1 MARST
6 ELKAKKNHQ
15 PAEAHEPSWQKDS
28 VDRSLR
34 NARARAQARSDRFV
48 SAAIELLGER
58 DESDFTIQDVVDK
71 SNMSQRTFYTFFDGK
86 DSLLLAV
93 YETILR
99 TTAMPMMRE
108 RCEGIADP
116 VLRLR
121 TLMEALSEKTAMPA
135 RLSRGLSVLH
145 LRLAESRPNDLAYA
159 LEPLPSFIVELLEGV
174 ADAGLL
180 RDDVPLTTQA
190 ALLQELLLAVY
201 ETILRTTAMPMM
213 RERCEGIADPVLR
226 LRTLMEALSEKT
238 AMPARLSRGLSVLH
252 LRLTESRPNDLAYA
266 LEPLHSF
273 IVELLEGVADAEL
286 LRDDVPLATQAALL
300 QELLLA
306 TLHTAVLSGGRST
319 TIDHLWA
326 FCSAAIL
333 RVAT

>member
-15 PAEAHEPSWQKDS
+15 PAEAREPSWQRDS

-48 SAAIELLGER
+48 SA
-58 DESDFTIQDVVDK
+58 
-71 SNMSQRTFYTFFDGK
+71 FFDGK

-108 RCEGIADP
+108 RCEAI
-116 VLRLR
+116 
-121 TLMEALSEKTAMPA
+121 T
-135 RLSRGLSVLH
+135 
-145 LRLAESRPNDLAYA
+145 
-159 LEPLPSFIVELLEGV
+159 
-174 ADAGLL
+174 
-180 RDDVPLTTQA
+180 
-190 ALLQELLLAVY
+190 
-201 ETILRTTAMPMM
+201 
-213 RERCEGIADPVLR
+213 DPVLR

-266 LEPLHSF
+266 LEPLHSL
-273 IVELLEGVADAEL
+273 IVELLEGVADAGL

-306 TLHTAVLSGGRST
+306 TLHSAVLSGGQST
-319 TIDHLWA
+319 SADHLWA

-333 RVAT
+333 RTAT

>member
-6 ELKAKKNHQ
+6 ELKAKKNDQ
-15 PAEAHEPSWQKDS
+15 RAEVHEPSWQKDS

-108 RCEGIADP
+108 RCEGVTDP
-116 VLRLR
+116 GLRLGP
-121 TLMEALSEKTAMPA
+121 LMEALSEKTAMPA
-135 RLSRGLSVLH
+135 RL
-145 LRLAESRPNDLAYA
+145 A
-159 LEPLPSFIVELLEGV
+159 
-174 ADAGLL
+174 
-180 RDDVPLTTQA
+180 
-190 ALLQELLLAVY
+190 
-201 ETILRTTAMPMM
+201 
-213 RERCEGIADPVLR
+213 
-226 LRTLMEALSEKT
+226 
-238 AMPARLSRGLSVLH
+238 RGLSVLH

-266 LEPLHSF
+266 LEPLHYF
-273 IVELLEGVADAEL
+273 IVELVAGVADAEL

-306 TLHTAVLSGGRST
+306 TLPTAVLSGGRPP
-319 TIDHLWA
+319 TINP
-326 FCSAAIL
+326 
-333 RVAT
+333 RG

>member
-1 MARST
+1 MNRHDRNRAGGSPNSTSGHGSYRSSARDIRHIRNPRIRSGKSPVTSWPKSTLRERVVMARST
-6 ELKAKKNHQ
+6 ELKAKKDHQ
-15 PAEAHEPSWQKDS
+15 PADQHEPSWQRDS

-48 SAAIELLGER
+48 AAAVELLGER

-99 TTAMPMMRE
+99 TAAMPMMRE

-159 LEPLPSFIVELLEGV
+159 LEPLHSFIVELLEGV
-174 ADAGLL
+174 ADAG
-180 RDDVPLTTQA
+180 
-190 ALLQELLLAVY
+190 
-201 ETILRTTAMPMM
+201 
-213 RERCEGIADPVLR
+213 
-226 LRTLMEALSEKT
+226 
-238 AMPARLSRGLSVLH
+238 
-252 LRLTESRPNDLAYA
+252 
-266 LEPLHSF
+266 
-273 IVELLEGVADAEL
+273 L

-306 TLHTAVLSGGRST
+306 TLHSAVLSGGQST
-319 TIDHLWA
+319 SADHLWA

-333 RVAT
+333 RTAT